1 MLEEKMKG
9 FIERLDTMKE
19 NILTEEETKTSLIM
33 NEIYYKKIKNK
44 EMCL

>member
-19 NILTEEETKTSLIM
+19 NILTEEATKTSLIM
-33 NEIYYKKIKNK
+33 NEIYYEKNRAK
-44 EMCL
+44 F